1 MLILLLT
8 LIIHINITV
17 HMLILLLTYLNL
29 SLSYYLRSNLICIF
43 LLHIRN
49 IFVEYTKLLTF
60 DHFDPRKTIISYGST
75 QYFHLASYF
84 TSI

>member
-17 HMLILLLTYLNL
+17 HVNITVNILELVIKLLFK
-29 SLSYYLRSNLICIF
+29 SNLICIF